1 MKGIFQAK
9 NPGAQYDFNFSY
21 IALGP
26 MSKYVTHS
34 HATPEFYYVLDGE
47 TEWIV
52 DGETYVAR
60 PGHVYFHGPYRDH
73 EMRGLLEGE
82 PMRAITG
89 SWAPFGD
96 RTVWS
101 QPGFLLESLPGDELA
116 HGLSVDFDFH
126 RFARKELEFKKATGI
141 EKKSIHSGNK

>member
-1 MKGIFQAK
+1 MKGIFQAR

-26 MSKYVTHS
+26 TSKYVTHS

-52 DGETYVAR
+52 DGETFTAR
-60 PGHVYFHGPYRDH
+60 PGHVYFHGPYRNH
-73 EMRGLLEGE
+73 EMRGLREGE

-96 RTVWS
+96 RKVWK
-101 QPGFLLESLPGDELA
+101 QPGFLLAPLPNQGEAVEIPD
-116 HGLSVDFDFH
+116 DFDFH
-126 RFARKELEFKKATGI
+126 RFSRRSMKFETASDGSDNARVGANE
-141 EKKSIHSGNK
+141 